1 MNNLK
6 PEVELLDKFKD
17 SISQS
22 RSLGYNP
29 SEFERMLNDYG
40 AVGVAKR
47 LIKSGDIQS
56 GFKAL
61 ISLGRKDLTMEA
73 IMLDEHFKSLFTVAE
88 LEAAK
93 WRLEQ
98 A

>member
-1 MNNLK
+1 MSKLT
-6 PEVELLDKFKD
+6 PENELLERFAD

-29 SEFERMLNDYG
+29 SEFERMLQAYG

-47 LIKSGDIQS
+47 LIKSGEIQS

-61 ISLGRKDLTMEA
+61 INLGRADLTMEA
-73 IMLDEHFKSLFTVAE
+73 IMLEEQFKSIFTLQE
-88 LEAAK
+88 LAAAK
-93 WRLEQ
+93 WRLQQ